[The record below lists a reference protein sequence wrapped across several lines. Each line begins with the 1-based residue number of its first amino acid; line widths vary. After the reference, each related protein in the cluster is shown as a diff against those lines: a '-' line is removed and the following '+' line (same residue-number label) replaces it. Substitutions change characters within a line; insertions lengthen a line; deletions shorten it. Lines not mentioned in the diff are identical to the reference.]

1 MEAYD
6 DSSPGIAGGVIGAK
20 LDRLAELVNRQ
31 PAERQAALLE
41 TLEGESMTS
50 HEPKNA
56 DAVRRNGNLT
66 VVGHEI
72 KEKAITQAF
81 GKVVR
86 LIDDQANA
94 CDLSNT
100 NGHNTA
106 VSALNEALVSY
117 QSLTEECRRAIAR
130 K

>member
-1 MEAYD
+1 METYD

-31 PAERQAALLE
+31 PGERQAALLE

-56 DAVRRNGNLT
+56 DAVRRNGQLT
-66 VVGHEI
+66 VKGKEI
-72 KEKAITQAF
+72 IAPQVEKAF

-94 CDLSNT
+94 CGLSNT
-100 NGHNTA
+100 KGHRDA
-106 VSALNEALVSY
+106 VATLNEALISY

>member
-1 MEAYD
+1 MEAHD

-66 VVGHEI
+66 IKGREI
-72 KEKAITQAF
+72 DEKGVDKAF

-86 LIDDQANA
+86 LIDDQARA
-94 CDLSNT
+94 CGLSNT
-100 NGHNTA
+100 KGHRDA
-106 VSALNEALVSY
+106 VATLNAALVSY